1 MRYLNKNA
9 EMRKDW
15 LTAEMSCV
23 MLPALLRVSKYMW
36 FMFYL
41 PSKMFLLFI
50 FPSFIKGSV
59 LINNGW
65 RASSGTPTTV

>member
-1 MRYLNKNA
+1 
-9 EMRKDW
+9 MRKEW
-15 LTAEMSCV
+15 LTAEISCI
-23 MLPALLRVSKYMW
+23 MLPALLRVCKYMW

-41 PSKMFLLFI
+41 PLKMFLLFI

-59 LINNGW
+59 LVNNCR